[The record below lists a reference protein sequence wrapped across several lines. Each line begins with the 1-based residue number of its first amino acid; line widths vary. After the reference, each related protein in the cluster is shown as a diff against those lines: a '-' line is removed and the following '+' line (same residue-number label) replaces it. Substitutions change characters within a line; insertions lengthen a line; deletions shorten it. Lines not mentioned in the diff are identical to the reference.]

1 MNDITMKKMSNRTY
15 DTIIIGAG
23 ISGLACAR
31 QLEKYNQDFLIVSKN
46 IGGRILTSEDENTNY
61 GAFFV
66 CSDYKNVLKYVTLKS
81 RIRLGDFCFHENKN
95 TYVLFEPKLISYL
108 SQFLKTY
115 KLLYKFRKKLRLLR
129 KNSEIISQKKAI
141 ENDSFLHYIYMQKA
155 SDFIKEN
162 RIVSGTDMYLSKALY
177 STTFSEVSEMN
188 AFSFLQFLMPLVTP
202 IFTFTFEKEKM
213 IKPFQ
218 DKIKIGNVTDIKFK
232 NDKYKIKTSDDIL
245 YSKNIVLATDIFW
258 SKNFAG
264 VKRIN
269 SSVNTNM
276 LHIKGI
282 AKKEISWKNYQL
294 FSPPGNIQ
302 AIANLKDGTYLLYYK
317 NEYPSLK
324 NYFKKFQI
332 IDHKLWS
339 PAGTIN
345 GHNLIESNRG
355 NNMYLIGDCNV
366 AGLEEAYITGLFSAN
381 QIIQSR

>member
-1 MNDITMKKMSNRTY
+1 MSNKKY
-15 DTIIIGAG
+15 DTLIIGAG

-31 QLEKYNQDFLIVSKN
+31 QLDKYDQDFLIISKD
-46 IGGRILTSEDENTNY
+46 IGGRILTSDDKTVNY

-81 RIRLGDFCFHENKN
+81 RIRLRDFCFHENKN
-95 TYVLFEPKLISYL
+95 TYVLFETKLLRYL
-108 SQFLKTY
+108 SQFIKTY
-115 KLLYKFRKKLRLLR
+115 KLLYKFRKKLLLLR
-129 KNSEIISQKKAI
+129 KNSEIISQKKSI
-141 ENDSFLHYIYMQKA
+141 ENDSFLHDLYMQKA

-162 RIVSGTDMYLSKALY
+162 RIVSGTNMYLSKALY
-177 STTFSEVSEMN
+177 STTFSEISEMN
-188 AFSFLQFLMPLVTP
+188 AFSFLQFLLPLVTP
-202 IFTFTFEKEKM
+202 IYTFTFEKEKM

-218 DKIKIGNVTDIKFK
+218 DKIKIGSVTDIKFK
-232 NDKYKIKTSDDIL
+232 DDKYKIKTSDDIL

-258 SKNFAG
+258 SKDFAG
-264 VKRIN
+264 VKKTNR
-269 SSVNTNM
+269 SVNTNM

-302 AIANLKDGTYLLYYK
+302 AVANLKDGTYLLYYK
-317 NEYPSLK
+317 NEAPSLK

-332 IDHKLWS
+332 IAHKLWS

-345 GHNLIESNRG
+345 GHILIESNRG

-381 QIIQSR
+381 QIIQSY